1 MPLWKDPR
9 TGKYRYQFQHLGK
22 RYSKTGFTT
31 QKAARSALEQHRAE
45 LEKEAQTPPS
55 PPTPSVSVSLP
66 LDLQA
71 LMVKY
76 LRLAERGLAEKT
88 LVYRK
93 TVFRRFLAHAGN
105 MPAAAI
111 TAEQVENYLLTR
123 PTNHNFNKDRTELMR
138 LFSWAHRR
146 FLLPHN
152 PVFFVEKLSVDR
164 TQKVIPTPKDIA
176 KMLMAAG
183 PDRPLLLVLFHTMAR
198 IDEIL
203 RLKWEDVNF
212 QEKAVRL
219 WTRKRRGGNWEF
231 DWLAMN
237 DDLEQVLWGLW
248 QKREQDEWV
257 FFNRVQG
264 TRYLYRP
271 KLMGTICRNAG
282 VSKYGFH
289 TIRHFVASY
298 LFDKKKVSLPV
309 ISKLLRHKSLQ
320 TTERYLQAIDPR
332 FRETMRL
339 LEGNVLS
346 LLNETEIADQGIRAR
361 QKPTHRPSNNL
372 LTESEVKILEP

>member
-1 MPLWKDPR
+1 MPLWKDPKN
-9 TGKYRYQFQHLGK
+9 GKYRIQFQFLRK
-22 RYSKTGFTT
+22 RYSKTGFAT
-31 QKAARSALEQHRAE
+31 QKAAEQWRWDKEKE
-45 LEKEAQTPPS
+45 LEREAQTPPS
-55 PPTPSVSVSLP
+55 PPMPSASVSEP
-66 LDLQA
+66 LDLET

-88 LVYRK
+88 LTYRK
-93 TVFRRFLAHAGN
+93 TVFKRFLAHVGN
-105 MPAAAI
+105 VPAANI
-111 TAEQVENYLLTR
+111 TADQVEAYLLTR

-152 PVFFVEKLSVDR
+152 PVFLVDKLSVDR
-164 TQKVIPTPKDIA
+164 VQKVIPSPQEMA
-176 KMLMAAG
+176 KILVAAG
-183 PDRPLLLVLFHTMAR
+183 SDRPLLLVLFHTMAR

-231 DWLAMN
+231 DWMHMN
-237 DDLEQVLWGLW
+237 EDLEKVLWSLW
-248 QKREQDEWV
+248 QKREQEEWV
-257 FFNRVQG
+257 FYNPKTE

-271 KLMGTICRNAG
+271 KLMGTICRTAG
-282 VSKYGFH
+282 IPKYGFH

-298 LFDKKKVSLPV
+298 LFDKKKVSMPV
-309 ISKLLRHKSLQ
+309 ISKLLRHKNLQ

-339 LEGNVLS
+339 LEGDVVQLLS
-346 LLNETEIADQGIRAR
+346 EPFK
-361 QKPTHRPSNNL
+361 KPTYSPNL
-372 LTESEVKILEP
+372 LTDQEGKNS

>member
-1 MPLWKDPR
+1 MPLWKDPK

-22 RYSKTGFTT
+22 RYSKTGFATK
-31 QKAARSALEQHRAE
+31 KAAGIAMGKHQKE
-45 LEKEAQTPPS
+45 LEDQDQTPPS
-55 PPTPSVSVSLP
+55 PPTPSVSASEP
-66 LDLQA
+66 LDLEA

-88 LVYRK
+88 LSYRK
-93 TVFRRFLAHAGN
+93 TVFKRFLAHIGN
-105 MPAAAI
+105 IPTTGI
-111 TAEQVENYLLTR
+111 TADQVEDYLLTR
-123 PTNHNFNKDRTELMR
+123 PTNNNFNKDRTELMR

-146 FLLPHN
+146 LLLPHN
-152 PVFFVEKLSVDR
+152 PVYLVEKLSVDR
-164 TQKVIPTPKDIA
+164 TQKVIPSPQGMA
-176 KMLMAAG
+176 KILVAAG

-231 DWLAMN
+231 DWLPMN
-237 DDLEQVLWGLW
+237 EDLEQVLWNLW
-248 QKREQDEWV
+248 QKREQEEWV
-257 FFNRVQG
+257 FFNRFSG

-271 KLMGTICRNAG
+271 KLMGAICRTAG
-282 VSKYGFH
+282 VPKYGFH

-339 LEGNVLS
+339 LEGNVVQLLS
-346 LLNETEIADQGIRAR
+346 EPLAEEKTYS
-361 QKPTHRPSNNL
+361 PTQA
-372 LTESEVKILEP
+372 VKILEP